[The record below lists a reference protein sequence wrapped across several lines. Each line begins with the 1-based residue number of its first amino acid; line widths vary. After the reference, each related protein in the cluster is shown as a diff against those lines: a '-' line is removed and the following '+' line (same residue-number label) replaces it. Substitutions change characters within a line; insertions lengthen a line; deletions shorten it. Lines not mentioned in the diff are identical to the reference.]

1 MARLDLVL
9 NDKIKEML
17 KVISD
22 KEGRSMTKEIEQLI
36 KEKYKE
42 IS

>member
-17 KVISD
+17 KVIA
-22 KEGRSMTKEIEQLI
+22 I
-36 KEKYKE
+36 KKVGA
-42 IS
+42 